1 MVRVG
6 LVAYVEEQLERE
18 ISLGRLSR
26 SGQLG
31 SEQVLAR
38 LYNVSRG
45 TVREALRRLAARGLV
60 VQHPGR
66 RTRAVALDESLTLE
80 NLGLA
85 LHDKRS
91 EECRRLLE
99 GFFSLKRQVL
109 VELLADC
116 CVSASERDVR
126 QLEDRCYALGDA
138 AHWNP
143 GARCAQLEF
152 ELLRLAAQA
161 ASRPGHVLLI
171 QSLQRALRGNAAR
184 LLSFMGGESL
194 RQWALCAMH
203 ALSERDA
210 QALQHQLPT
219 LMKACDERVLDAFA
233 PAPQESAASEA
244 HFAQDLVGAPTSAS
258 GQDDA
263 LEPLPCVE
271 VRDLGAPTSATGQD
285 DALAAPPCVEACD
298 FGAPTSASGQGDALE
313 AGPCVEV
320 RDLGA
325 PTSATGQDDALAA
338 GPCVKVRG
346 LCPPVSVTGRDDAL
360 EAGLCAEA
368 RGLGVPVA
376 VTEQEDAFEAR
387 PCVEAHGL
395 NASVSAFED
404 TEALGVA
411 SCLQAQALLIEP
423 DSGGLRF
430 PVALGLVSSGPGEEC
445 ADGDM
450 TGLALGGLSDCRT
463 GLDASSAEGGLQP
476 EASPADSRASAHS
489 AVHKGDG
496 PLHGIPGPLGRW
508 AARLWRFIAQSL
520 GLPAS

>member
-18 ISLGRLSR
+18 ISLGRLPR
-26 SGQLG
+26 NGQIG

-38 LYNVSRG
+38 RYGVSRS

-66 RTRAVALDESLTLE
+66 VTRAVALDESLTLE

-85 LHDKRS
+85 LHDERS

-116 CVSASERDVR
+116 CASASERDVSL
-126 QLEDRCYALGDA
+126 LEDACYRLSDA

-161 ASRPGHVLLI
+161 ASRPGHLLLI

-233 PAPQESAASEA
+233 PVPQEHASPAE
-244 HFAQDLVGAPTSAS
+244 HRAQEGL
-258 GQDDA
+258 
-263 LEPLPCVE
+263 
-271 VRDLGAPTSATGQD
+271 LGAPTPALQQD
-285 DALAAPPCVEACD
+285 E
-298 FGAPTSASGQGDALE
+298 ALE
-313 AGPCVEV
+313 SHSCTE
-320 RDLGA
+320 
-325 PTSATGQDDALAA
+325 
-338 GPCVKVRG
+338 
-346 LCPPVSVTGRDDAL
+346 
-360 EAGLCAEA
+360 E
-368 RGLGVPVA
+368 RGLGLL
-376 VTEQEDAFEAR
+376 AR
-387 PCVEAHGL
+387 TAE
-395 NASVSAFED
+395 E
-404 TEALGVA
+404 TQALGVA
-411 SCLQAQALLIEP
+411 PWPHAQALPVEP
-423 DSGGLRF
+423 DREVPRLPTTMGVTSNEPGGACAGEGGSG
-430 PVALGLVSSGPGEEC
+430 ASLGNP
-445 ADGDM
+445 
-450 TGLALGGLSDCRT
+450 SDCRT
-463 GLDASSAEGGLQP
+463 GWDGSSMEDGFQSEASSTGLRGQNNGV
-476 EASPADSRASAHS
+476 EFKER
-489 AVHKGDG
+489 G
-496 PLHGIPGPLGRW
+496 PLHGPQGPVGRW
-508 AARLWRFIAQSL
+508 AARLWRFIAHFL
-520 GLPAS
+520 GPPAS